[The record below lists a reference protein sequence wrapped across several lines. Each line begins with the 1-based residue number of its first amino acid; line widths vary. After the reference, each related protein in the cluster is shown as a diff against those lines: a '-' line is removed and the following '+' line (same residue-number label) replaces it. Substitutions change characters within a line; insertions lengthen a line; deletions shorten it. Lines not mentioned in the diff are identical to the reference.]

1 MWIWGCFHELSR
13 DRRVVDGASMPLTT
27 GEMLTY
33 FTAYGLGDSFEFGEF
48 AEQIVR
54 IDDIWLEQL
63 AIKRKASEPP
73 APKAK
78 SSGRTKR

>member
-1 MWIWGCFHELSR
+1 
-13 DRRVVDGASMPLTT
+13 MPLST

-33 FTAYGLGDSFEFGEF
+33 FRAYGLGDCLDFSEF

-73 APKAK
+73 APKVK